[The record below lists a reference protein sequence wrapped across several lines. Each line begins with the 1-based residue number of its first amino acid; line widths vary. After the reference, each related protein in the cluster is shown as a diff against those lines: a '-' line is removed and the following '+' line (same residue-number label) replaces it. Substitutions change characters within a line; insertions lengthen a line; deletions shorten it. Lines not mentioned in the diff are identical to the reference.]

1 MSYTPHLKSSDLES
15 FRLRLG
21 HVFSLFTITGN
32 TTDANSSATSANPG
46 VLLYIEEG
54 TDSGDPTVADSGNG
68 FTTLD
73 DDASPAVV
81 GVLVMCGDADTFY
94 DAYVRKFSGDL
105 TSQAC
110 TKAGASTTGVTA
122 SYNLSMTFA
131 LTGVDIDNDTN
142 VQKLG
147 FEAFYKK
154 RS

>member
-1 MSYTPHLKSSDLES
+1 MSTPFLKSADLES
-15 FRLRLG
+15 FRLKLG
-21 HVFSLFTITGN
+21 RVFSLFTITGN
-32 TTDANSSATSANPG
+32 TTDALSTATSANPG

-54 TDSGDPTVADSGNG
+54 TDSGDPTVADAGHT

-81 GVLVMCGDADTFY
+81 GVLVLCGDAAELY

-105 TSQAC
+105 TAQAC
-110 TKAGASTTGVTA
+110 TKAGVTTTGVTL
-122 SYNLSMTFA
+122 SYNLAMTFA

-147 FEAFYKK
+147 FEAFYRK
-154 RS
+154 RN